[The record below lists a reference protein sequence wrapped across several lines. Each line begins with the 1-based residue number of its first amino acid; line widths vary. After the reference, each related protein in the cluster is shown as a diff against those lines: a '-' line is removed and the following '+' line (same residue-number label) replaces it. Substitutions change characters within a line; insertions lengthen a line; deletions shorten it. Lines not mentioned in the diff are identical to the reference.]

1 MEKKPTDLIQEA
13 DAALQAASR
22 ERMKPE
28 EDVVAY
34 SVCHNSR
41 LSIRLYLA
49 SYLQKHGVDVQ
60 AGWSINE
67 LLKRCAA
74 VDPDFSKVDV
84 SEIECRGSRGDRD
97 EYCLAVAQVTNCF
110 EAANEVKKLVHSR
123 LS

>member
-1 MEKKPTDLIQEA
+1 MEKKPTKLIEEA
-13 DAALQAASR
+13 DAALQIASQ
-22 ERMKPE
+22 ERMRPE

-41 LSIRLYLA
+41 LSIRLYLVA
-49 SYLQKHGVDVQ
+49 YLQKHGVDAG

-67 LLKRCAA
+67 LLERCAA

-84 SEIECRGSRGDRD
+84 SEIECRGARGDRN

-110 EAANEVKKLVHSR
+110 EAANEVRKLVHSIP
-123 LS
+123 